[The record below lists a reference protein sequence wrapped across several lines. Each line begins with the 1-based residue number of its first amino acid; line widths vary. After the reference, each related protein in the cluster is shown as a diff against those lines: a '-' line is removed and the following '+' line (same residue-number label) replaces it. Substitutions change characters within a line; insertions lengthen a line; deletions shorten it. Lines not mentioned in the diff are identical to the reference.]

1 MGSRPEMRVMSVA
14 ILASRSAKKQCHRDV
29 LRGETNTPD
38 DMRGYKRASFFL
50 PRGINS
56 LMRCL
61 LRACK
66 KELEHYV
73 DAMSTHQKNVR
84 VFSKFSP
91 TAGMVTHCSDVC
103 YTLFR

>member
-1 MGSRPEMRVMSVA
+1 MRVMSVA

-66 KELEHYV
+66 KELEHHV

-84 VFSKFSP
+84 AFFQV
-91 TAGMVTHCSDVC
+91 
-103 YTLFR
+103 